1 MHFLGPELIGYQLKS
16 IFPGYH
22 VSRSKLIFF
31 KFTKRFS
38 GKILSI
44 LDGWQF
50 PKLFLPAF
58 FLISLLSKT
67 ALFLFDGEEDLLCKV
82 PQFTFITDDT
92 QIYIQRSRRE
102 NLFTF
107 DNTHLSSIL
116 KSYIQ
121 PVLTFIIFAEEVL
134 NTMPSIA
141 QYTQNIF
148 LYH

>member
-22 VSRSKLIFF
+22 VSKSKNSLNDFLV
-31 KFTKRFS
+31 KFCLRKSSNF
-38 GKILSI
+38 SI

-67 ALFLFDGEEDLLCKV
+67 ALFLFDGEKDLLCKV

-107 DNTHLSSIL
+107 DNTHLSSTL
-116 KSYIQ
+116 KRHKSNQ
-121 PVLTFIIFAEEVL
+121 SLRRSSSLLKRF
-134 NTMPSIA
+134 
-141 QYTQNIF
+141 
-148 LYH
+148 